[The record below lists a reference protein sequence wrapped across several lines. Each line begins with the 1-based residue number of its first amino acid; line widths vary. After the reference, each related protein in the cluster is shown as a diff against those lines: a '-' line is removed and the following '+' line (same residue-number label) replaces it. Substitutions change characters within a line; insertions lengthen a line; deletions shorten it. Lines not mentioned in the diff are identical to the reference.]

1 MKTQIKNTNRF
12 VLGYFIVIVLFL
24 FFLSSCGSNS
34 TKKQNKTTEYATLK
48 LNEIASDSTEYD
60 IIISD
65 VGYESFLATQKPMN
79 FYSQRY
85 YENWN
90 RYYVLDWNE
99 KVRNSVY
106 HSSKYQN
113 VFDML
118 IDYDTSTDYGLEVN
132 YKLYYYFIF
141 VQKRYGVR
149 FNVPRAIK
157 Y

>member
-132 YKLYYYFIF
+132 YKLYYYFMF

>member
-1 MKTQIKNTNRF
+1 
-12 VLGYFIVIVLFL
+12 
-24 FFLSSCGSNS
+24 
-34 TKKQNKTTEYATLK
+34 
-48 LNEIASDSTEYD
+48 
-60 IIISD
+60 
-65 VGYESFLATQKPMN
+65 
-79 FYSQRY
+79 
-85 YENWN
+85 
-90 RYYVLDWNE
+90 VLDWNE

-132 YKLYYYFIF
+132 YKLYYYFMF